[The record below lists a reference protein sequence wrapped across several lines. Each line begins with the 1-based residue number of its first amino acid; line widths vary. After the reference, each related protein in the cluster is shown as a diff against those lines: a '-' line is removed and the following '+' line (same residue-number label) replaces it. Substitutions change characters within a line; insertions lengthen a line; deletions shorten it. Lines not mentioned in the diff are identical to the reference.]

1 MANRD
6 DVRRV
11 WDILDGN
18 SIGMLTTKCPEG
30 LRSRPLDARP
40 DRDTGEIF
48 FLTDVRGLKDDE
60 IEAAPDVCF
69 TVTDKD
75 SNIYLSITARAS
87 VIRDTAKAREIW
99 KKNDDV
105 WWKGGPEDPNVRV
118 LKLVPGKAELWDGPA
133 SKLVAA
139 YEFAKARLTGE
150 KPLAGEN
157 TKKVVRLH

>member
-1 MANRD
+1 MTNQD
-6 DVRRV
+6 DIKRV

-18 SIGMLTTKCPEG
+18 SIGMLTTKWREG

-60 IEAAPDVCF
+60 IEASPDVCF

-75 SNIYLSITARAS
+75 HNIYLSITAGAS
-87 VIRDTAKAREIW
+87 VIRDTAKARHIW
-99 KKNDDV
+99 KKNDDI
-105 WWKGGPEDPNVRV
+105 WWKGGPDDPNVRV
-118 LKLVPGKAELWDGPA
+118 LKLVPTKAELWDGPA

-139 YEFAKARLTGE
+139 YEFAKARLSGE
-150 KPLAGEN
+150 KPFAGEN
-157 TKKVVRLH
+157 TKRVVQLR